1 MAEVTIELDTP
12 AGVEI
17 CGYERHEEGHAFE
30 VRWPWP
36 QRCVCDQCGHEEA
49 SRITLKNT
57 VYVVRD
63 LDVWGQPSFW
73 VYQPPMHACSRCGHR
88 QHVPPPFRRKDVSYT
103 YRFEEAVLRSLIGST
118 EEDVARRWGISAETV
133 ALIVRNQLGEL
144 SAGDPTR
151 KITDVGLDEIS
162 LKKRHKQ
169 YVTILTDLSDP
180 EHPQVLAVAEGRDQ
194 AAAEACL
201 SRLSPRQRQQVRTH
215 RTDMSGA
222 YAAACA
228 KLLPKSQQVID
239 RFHVARRLGD
249 AAETVRKKRPAST
262 KRRCP
267 KRRRRTSRP
276 CCGNADVGPTTRTKR
291 RKPSWRRCSTSC
303 PRSALLCPSA
313 GV

>member
-1 MAEVTIELDTP
+1 MAEVTIELDLP

-36 QRCVCDQCGHEEA
+36 EQCVCEQCGHEEA
-49 SRITLKNT
+49 SHITLKNT

-63 LDVWGQPSFW
+63 LELWGQPSFW
-73 VYQPPMHACSRCGHR
+73 VYQPPVHACSHCGRR
-88 QHVPPPFRRKDVSYT
+88 QHVLPPFKRKEVSYT

-133 ALIVRNQLGEL
+133 ALIVQNQLGGVG
-144 SAGDPTR
+144 AVDPQR
-151 KITDVGLDEIS
+151 KIQDVGLDEIS

-180 EHPQVLAVAEGRDQ
+180 EHPQVLMVAEGRDQ

-201 SRLSPRQRQQVRTH
+201 SRLSPEQRQQVRAH
-215 RTDMSGA
+215 RTDMSPA

-228 KLLPKSQQVID
+228 KLLPHSQPVID
-239 RFHVARRLGD
+239 RFHVARQLGE
-249 AAETVRKKRPAST
+249 AAERVRKKRPANI
-262 KRRCP
+262 RRRSPP
-267 KRRRRTSRP
+267 KRRRNSSP
-276 CCGNADVGPTTRTKR
+276 
-291 RKPSWRRCSTSC
+291 
-303 PRSALLCPSA
+303 
-313 GV
+313 

>member
-12 AGVEI
+12 PGVEI

-36 QRCVCDQCGHEEA
+36 EQCRCEQCGQEEP

-63 LDVWGQPSFW
+63 LEVWGQPSFW
-73 VYQPPMHACSRCGHR
+73 VYQPPVHACSRCGRR
-88 QHVPPPFRRKDVSYT
+88 QHVPPPFKRKEVSYT

-118 EEDVARRWGISAETV
+118 EEDAARRWGISAETV
-133 ALIVRNQLGEL
+133 ALIVQNQLGAVGAVAQE
-144 SAGDPTR
+144 R

-180 EHPQVLAVAEGRDQ
+180 ERPQVLMVAEGRDQ

-201 SRLSPRQRQQVRTH
+201 SQLSPEQRQQVRTH
-215 RTDMSGA
+215 RTDMSPA

-228 KLLPKSQQVID
+228 KLLPQSQAVID
-239 RFHVARRLGD
+239 RFHVARQLGE
-249 AAETVRKKRPAST
+249 AAEAVRKKRPAST
-262 KRRCP
+262 RSGSP
-267 KRRRRTSRP
+267 PRRRRSSGR
-276 CCGNADVGPTTRTKR
+276 
-291 RKPSWRRCSTSC
+291 
-303 PRSALLCPSA
+303 
-313 GV
+313 